1 MNFVTTHKKIHIAE
15 LWRLPDCGAP
25 YSAAT
30 YYNMYEAA
38 VEAGKFP
45 AGTVVNFSVP
55 AVGRGLLLAALEA
68 KKSGLPVNRFLLAS
82 NENRVLTDFFRTGVY
97 APQPPQPTEAPLLD
111 VGAYPEAEA
120 LGEVPPAE
128 LAETFAAYACP
139 ARRYRNMK
147 EKVREA
153 WGVTLANS
161 TAVAYVALQDHR
173 CVTADGLHAILLS
186 LEEPE

>member
-1 MNFVTTHKKIHIAE
+1 MNFVTTHHKIHIAE

-68 KKSGLPVNRFLLAS
+68 KKTGLPVNRFLLAS

-97 APQPPQPTEAPLLD
+97 APRQPQPTAAPLLD
-111 VGAYPEAEA
+111 VGEYPELEA
-120 LGEVPPAE
+120 LGEIPP
-128 LAETFAAYACP
+128 ETFAAYACP
-139 ARRYRNMK
+139 ARRYLNMK

-153 WGVTLANS
+153 WGVALANS

>member
-55 AVGRGLLLAALEA
+55 AVGRGLILAALEA
-68 KKSGLPVNRFLLAS
+68 KRSGLPVNRIIVAS

-97 APQPPQPTEAPLLD
+97 APRQPQPTAAPLLD
-111 VGAYPEAEA
+111 VGEYPELEA
-120 LGEVPPAE
+120 LGEIPP
-128 LAETFAAYACP
+128 ETFAAYACP
-139 ARRYRNMK
+139 ARRYLNMK

-153 WGVTLANS
+153 WGVTLPSS

>member
-1 MNFVTTHKKIHIAE
+1 MNFVTTHHKIHIAE
-15 LWRLPDCGAP
+15 LWRLPEGGAP

-55 AVGRGLLLAALEA
+55 AVGRGLLTAALEA
-68 KKSGLPVNRFLLAS
+68 KKTGLPVNRFLLAS

-97 APQPPQPTEAPLLD
+97 APRQPQPTAAPLLD
-111 VGAYPEAEA
+111 VGEFPELEA
-120 LGEVPPAE
+120 LGDIPP
-128 LAETFAAYACP
+128 ETFAAYACP
-139 ARRYRNMK
+139 ARRYLNMK

-153 WGVTLANS
+153 WGVALANS